1 MNIRKEE
8 YMNKRIIIAATMAAL
23 VLGGCAKDIDAG
35 TYDDES
41 RYLKAWLKA
50 DHSDLGIEIVRNSE
64 TGLPDTLGRGVYLLS
79 ETKGSGKR
87 ASSANYV
94 NIHFTERQLS
104 GTINSFSEA
113 STAKQM
119 GTYNKT
125 YYYGKHTTCLTTG
138 ITTAGLADAVIGM
151 QEGGTRTVLVPQW
164 LNSSNNFS
172 TEAEYLETSNAEA
185 SSVIYIISLEKVI
198 EDFDQYRID
207 EIETFL
213 RDKVYGQMKYDD
225 GSYVTS
231 VDSIGKGFYFIPI
244 TDTTG
249 HVKFPSD
256 TTIKINYT
264 GYRLDGQAFDTTVE
278 RTAIDNYI
286 QNSDNSYEPKTITWA
301 ASFGEL
307 TMESS
312 SLIAGFSKTVW
323 QMNKGRGIG
332 IFWSTLGYGS
342 SASGSRI
349 PAYAPL
355 MFEVEFVEEE
365 K

>member
-1 MNIRKEE
+1 MADMNR
-8 YMNKRIIIAATMAAL
+8 RILTAAFMASLIVA
-23 VLGGCAKDIDAG
+23 GCAKDMDAG
-35 TYDDES
+35 IYDDEN
-41 RYLKAWLKA
+41 RYLTAWLKQ
-50 DHSDLGIEIVRNSE
+50 DHKDIGVDISRNPE

-79 ETKGSGKR
+79 ETIGSGR
-87 ASSANYV
+87 TATSGAYV
-94 NIHFTERQLS
+94 RVSFTERQLS
-104 GTINSFSEA
+104 GTINSSSEA
-113 STAKQM
+113 SIAKQL
-119 GTYNKT
+119 GTFDRT
-125 YYYGKHTTCLTTG
+125 YWYGPHTICLVTG
-138 ITTAGLADAVIGM
+138 SSTAGFVDSIIGM
-151 QEGGTRTVLVPQW
+151 KEGGSRTVLVPQW
-164 LNSSNNFS
+164 LNSANDFASGD
-172 TEAEYLETSNAEA
+172 EYMNTSNADV
-185 SSVIYIISLEKVI
+185 SSILYDFKLEEVI

-213 RDKVYGQMKYDD
+213 RNKVYGQLKYDD

-249 HVKFPSD
+249 HVQFPTD

-286 QNSDNSYEPKTITWA
+286 WNSDNSYKPKTITWA

-365 K
+365 E